1 MAYSSLQLNSSNKKE
16 NSWVT
21 NPTAQGARQ
30 SASLFLPFDGMTPV
44 PLEEQPTVVHRE
56 DTHSTHTST
65 KADAFRDPAFIENRA
80 APVHRWVPW
89 IAGFSA
95 QFVEDVFREFLP
107 RTIQR
112 PLVLDPFA
120 GVGTS
125 LVQAMLHGYD
135 TIGFEINPYA
145 ALATQ
150 VKLRADCLE
159 TGRLG
164 ELIQTVEQL
173 PDTWDKQAPPK
184 QYHPVGFRS
193 RIPFFSERIEPQV
206 LGLLELLHH
215 IADPLLADVARVAFG
230 AMMVKVSNYTYEPS
244 LSSRPGAGKPLLVD
258 ANVPTV
264 FAAKLREIQEDVI
277 WMKQMLAEN
286 GSPSTRKDI
295 YCTSFLTLQDQLSS
309 GSVDLM
315 VTSSPYMNNY
325 HYVRNTRPQ
334 LFWLSFVENPRELR
348 QLEQDNFG
356 KFWQT
361 VRDAETI
368 PLQCDHRELV
378 RIVSTIRETRV
389 ESGAYGGPGWANYV
403 ASYFNDCDRFM
414 GILHR
419 VLRHGGIGVV
429 VIGNSIIQG
438 IPIATDQILG
448 DLAGNHGLTPER
460 IIPLRTK
467 RVGASITASSVRRG
481 EKSTVRLYENAV
493 VLRKQ

>member
-1 MAYSSLQLNSSNKKE
+1 LNSSNE
-16 NSWVT
+16 EDSRVT
-21 NPTAQGARQ
+21 NPTAQGASH
-30 SASLFLPFDGMTPV
+30 SASLFLPLDGMTPV

-56 DTHSTHTST
+56 DTLSTHTST

-89 IAGFSA
+89 IAGFSG

-107 RTIQR
+107 CVVQR

-150 VKLRADCLE
+150 VKLRADSLDE
-159 TGRLG
+159 GRLG
-164 ELIQTVEQL
+164 ELIQAVERL
-173 PDTWDKQAPPK
+173 PDNWDRQTPPK
-184 QYHPVGFRS
+184 QHHPAEFRS
-193 RIPFFSERIEPQV
+193 RIPFFSKRIEPQV
-206 LGLLELLHH
+206 LGLLELLQK
-215 IADPLLADVARVAFG
+215 IVDPLLADVARVAFG

-258 ANVPTV
+258 ANVPAV
-264 FAAKLREIQEDVI
+264 FSVKLREIQKDVV
-277 WMKQMLAEN
+277 WMKQALAEN
-286 GSPSTRKDI
+286 GYPSTRRDI
-295 YCTSFLTLQDQLSS
+295 YCASFLTLQDQLSN

-315 VTSSPYMNNY
+315 VTSPPYMNNY

-334 LFWLSFVENPRELR
+334 LFWLSFVENPSQLR
-348 QLEQDNFG
+348 QLEQENFG

-368 PLQCDHRELV
+368 PLQCNHTELA
-378 RIVSTIRETRV
+378 RIVSIIRETRV

-403 ASYFNDCDRFM
+403 TSYFNDCDRFM
-414 GILHR
+414 RILHR
-419 VLRHGGIGVV
+419 VLRHGGVGVV

-448 DLAGNHGLTPER
+448 DLAGNHGLTPEK

-481 EKSTVRLYENAV
+481 EKSTAKLYENAV
-493 VLRKQ
+493 ILRKR

>member
-1 MAYSSLQLNSSNKKE
+1 
-16 NSWVT
+16 
-21 NPTAQGARQ
+21 
-30 SASLFLPFDGMTPV
+30 
-44 PLEEQPTVVHRE
+44 
-56 DTHSTHTST
+56 
-65 KADAFRDPAFIENRA
+65 
-80 APVHRWVPW
+80 VPW
-89 IAGFSA
+89 IAGFSG

-107 RTIQR
+107 NSLTQR

-120 GVGTS
+120 GVGTT

-135 TIGFEINPYA
+135 TVGFEINPYA
-145 ALATQ
+145 ALATH
-150 VKLRADCLE
+150 VKLRADSLDE
-159 TGRLG
+159 ERLG

-173 PDTWDKQAPPK
+173 PCNWHEQTPPK
-184 QYHPVGFRS
+184 QHHPAGFRS
-193 RIPFFSERIEPQV
+193 RIPFFSERIEPQI
-206 LGLLELLHH
+206 LGLLELLHN
-215 IADPLLADVARVAFG
+215 IADPLLADVARIAFG

-244 LSSRPGAGKPLLVD
+244 LGSRPGAGKPLLED
-258 ANVPTV
+258 ANVSAI
-264 FAAKLREIQEDVI
+264 FAAKLREIREDVV
-277 WMKQMLAEN
+277 WLKHMLAGN
-286 GSPSTRKDI
+286 GYPSTRRDI

-309 GSVDLM
+309 DSVDLM
-315 VTSSPYMNNY
+315 VTSPPYMNNY

-334 LFWLSFVENPRELR
+334 LFWLSFVENPSELR

-368 PLQCDHRELV
+368 PLQCDHTELV
-378 RIVSTIRETRV
+378 RIVATIRETRV

-419 VLRHGGIGVV
+419 ILRHGGVGVV

-448 DLAGNHGLTPER
+448 DLAGNHGLTLEK
-460 IIPLRTK
+460 IISLRTK

-481 EKSTVRLYENAV
+481 EKSAVRLYENAI
-493 VLRKQ
+493 VLRKP